1 MAELT
6 VVKDKISLKGVK
18 DFGSPFVLIGSTG
31 TVDIKS
37 STTTKAFLVG
47 SSIER
52 VLLEDD
58 SVNVNGEYGIYGE
71 NTTLLSLLL
80 TGDLTDLELRNNKD
94 LKVLSV
100 DALELNK
107 LLIEGSLI
115 EDLRLKAITSEVSE
129 LNLNKLT
136 TLSYL
141 FINLPPIQ
149 NIGISDCR
157 LLRELHLYNY
167 NNSIILLNTLSS
179 LRVIELVNSAVIE
192 LDLSHNEQLTDLT
205 IKSSDVSDIKISKSL
220 KYVYISSCSNLTI
233 VDFQNADLLN
243 DILLSNCHSLNTIL
257 LKGSMIESNQSK
269 LTTMINSLE
278 SRIGLT
284 KGEIKISDIE
294 IANSLKDLAATK
306 NWTLVV

>member
-80 TGDLTDLELRNNKD
+80 TGDLTDLELKNNKD

-141 FINLPPIQ
+141 FINLPSLQ

-220 KYVYISSCSNLTI
+220 KYVNISSCSNLTV

-257 LKGSMIESNQSK
+257 LKGSMIESSQSK

-278 SRIGLT
+278 SRTGLT

-294 IANSLKDLAATK
+294 IANSLKDLAVTK